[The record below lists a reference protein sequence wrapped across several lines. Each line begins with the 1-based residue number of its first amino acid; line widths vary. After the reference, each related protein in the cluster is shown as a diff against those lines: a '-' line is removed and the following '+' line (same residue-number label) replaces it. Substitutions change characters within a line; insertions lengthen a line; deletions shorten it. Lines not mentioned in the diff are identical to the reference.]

1 MRVARN
7 KTISEKRIDNKADK
21 EVSLRYLFFTF
32 LKLGSFSF
40 GGFMALISVIQNQL
54 VEKDKKIKNE
64 TVLDGISLASVLPGP
79 IAVNVVTFIGY
90 SLRGISGAIIS
101 MISIIIPS
109 FLLICILSY
118 VYFHFGSLPTFD
130 KVFNGIMPAV
140 VAIIVAVA
148 FSMSRKTLQD
158 YKQVLIAVA
167 SGLLLLLVGGF
178 LSTFVIIF
186 VGGLLGA
193 LLYHKKKDTDITVV
207 GKRKDF
213 TSGRNIKR
221 YLIPLLLLLIIVLFI
236 LLIPIFLPE
245 KGFSAVKS
253 FRSIVLTF
261 SGLSV
266 TLFGGGYVVIPAM
279 HEIFVD
285 KLQWLT
291 SKEFVDGI
299 ALGQIT
305 PGPIF
310 ISAAFIGYKVQGFWG
325 ALIATIS
332 IFLPA
337 GFIMIISSKFLGF
350 FKNSPLVKAVFKGL
364 RPAVIG
370 MIFSA
375 SVTMGKGIDPSW
387 LAAVIFIS
395 VLVLSIKFKV
405 NVVYL
410 IPASGIIGLLLAQ

>member
-1 MRVARN
+1 
-7 KTISEKRIDNKADK
+7 
-21 EVSLRYLFFTF
+21 
-32 LKLGSFSF
+32 
-40 GGFMALISVIQNQL
+40 
-54 VEKDKKIKNE
+54 
-64 TVLDGISLASVLPGP
+64 
-79 IAVNVVTFIGY
+79 
-90 SLRGISGAIIS
+90 
-101 MISIIIPS
+101 MISIVIPS

-140 VAIIVAVA
+140 VAIIIAVA
-148 FSMSRKTLQD
+148 FSMSRKNLQD
-158 YKQVLIAVA
+158 YKQILIAVA
-167 SGLLLLLVGGF
+167 SGLFLLLIGGF
-178 LSTFVIIF
+178 LSTFVVIF

-193 LLYHKKKDTDITVV
+193 LLYHNKNDDDLSVV
-207 GKRKDF
+207 KNRRDL

-221 YLIPLLLLLIIVLFI
+221 YLIPLLLLVSIVLLIVF
-236 LLIPIFLPE
+236 IPIFLPE
-245 KGFSAVKS
+245 KGFSTLKN
-253 FRSIVLTF
+253 FRSIALTF

-279 HEIFVD
+279 HEIIVD

-337 GFIMIISSKFLGF
+337 GLIMIISSKFLDF
-350 FKNSPLVKAVFKGL
+350 FKNSLWVKAVFKGL

-375 SVTMGKGIDPSW
+375 AVTIGKGLDPSW
-387 LAAVIFIS
+387 PTAVIFIS

-410 IPASGIIGLLLAQ
+410 IPASGIIGLLLY

>member
-1 MRVARN
+1 VARN
-7 KTISEKRIDNKADK
+7 KKISEKRIDNKENK
-21 EVSLRYLFFTF
+21 EVSLKYLFFTF
-32 LKLGSFSF
+32 LKLGSLSF

-90 SLRGISGAIIS
+90 SLRGFSGAIIS
-101 MISIIIPS
+101 MISIVIPS

-148 FSMSRKTLQD
+148 FSMSRKNLQD
-158 YKQVLIAVA
+158 YKQILIAVA
-167 SGLLLLLVGGF
+167 SGLFLLFVGGF
-178 LSTFVIIF
+178 LSTFVVIF

-193 LLYHKKKDTDITVV
+193 LLYHNKNDDDLSVV
-207 GKRKDF
+207 ENRRNL

-221 YLIPLLLLLIIVLFI
+221 YLIPLLLLVSIVLSIVF
-236 LLIPIFLPE
+236 IPIFLPE
-245 KGFSAVKS
+245 KGFSTLKN
-253 FRSIVLTF
+253 FRSIALTF

-279 HEIFVD
+279 HEIIVD

-337 GFIMIISSKFLGF
+337 GLIMIISSKFLDF
-350 FKNSPLVKAVFKGL
+350 FKNSSWVKAVFKGL

-375 SVTMGKGIDPSW
+375 AVTIGKGLDPSW
-387 LAAVIFIS
+387 PTAVIFIS

-410 IPASGIIGLLLAQ
+410 IPASGIIGLLLY

>member
-1 MRVARN
+1 MARN
-7 KTISEKRIDNKADK
+7 KTISEKRIDNKENK
-21 EVSLRYLFFTF
+21 EVSLKYLFFTF
-32 LKLGSFSF
+32 LKLGALSF

-54 VEKDKKIKNE
+54 LEKDKKIKNE

-90 SLRGISGAIIS
+90 SLRGFSGAIIS
-101 MISIIIPS
+101 MISIVIPS
-109 FLLICILSY
+109 FILLCILSY
-118 VYFHFGSLPTFD
+118 VYFHFGSLPTFE

-140 VAIIVAVA
+140 VAIIIAVA
-148 FSMSRKTLQD
+148 FSMSRKNLQD
-158 YKQVLIAVA
+158 YKQILIAVA
-167 SGLLLLLVGGF
+167 SGLFLLLIGGF
-178 LSTFVIIF
+178 LSTFVVIF

-193 LLYHKKKDTDITVV
+193 LLYQNKNDEDLSVV
-207 GKRKDF
+207 ENRRDL

-221 YLIPLLLLLIIVLFI
+221 YLIPLILLVSIVLLIVF
-236 LLIPIFLPE
+236 IPIFLPE
-245 KGFSAVKS
+245 KGFSTLKN
-253 FRSIVLTF
+253 FRSIALTF

-279 HEIFVD
+279 HEIIVD

-337 GFIMIISSKFLGF
+337 GLIMIISSKFLDF
-350 FKNSPLVKAVFKGL
+350 FKNSSLVKAVFKGL

-375 SVTMGKGIDPSW
+375 SVTIGKGVDLSW
-387 LAAVIFIS
+387 PTAVIFIS
-395 VLVLSIKFKV
+395 VLVLSIRFKV

-410 IPASGIIGLLLAQ
+410 IPASGIIGLLLY

>member
-1 MRVARN
+1 MTNRGGKKQNNIR
-7 KTISEKRIDNKADK
+7 E
-21 EVSLRYLFFTF
+21 EVSLKYLFFTF
-32 LKLGSFSF
+32 LKLGALSF

-90 SLRGISGAIIS
+90 SLRGFSGAIIS
-101 MISIIIPS
+101 MISIVIPS
-109 FLLICILSY
+109 FLLLCILSY

-140 VAIIVAVA
+140 VAIIIAVA
-148 FSMSRKTLQD
+148 YSMSRKNLQD
-158 YKQVLIAVA
+158 YRQILIAVA
-167 SGLLLLLVGGF
+167 SGLFLLLVGGF
-178 LSTFVIIF
+178 LSTFVVIF

-193 LLYHKKKDTDITVV
+193 LLYRNKNDEDLSGVEN
-207 GKRKDF
+207 RRNL

-221 YLIPLLLLLIIVLFI
+221 YLIPLILLVSIALLIVF
-236 LLIPIFLPE
+236 IPIFLPE
-245 KGFSAVKS
+245 KGFSTLKS
-253 FRSIVLTF
+253 FRSIALTF

-279 HEIFVD
+279 HEIIVD

-337 GFIMIISSKFLGF
+337 GLIMIISSKFLDF
-350 FKNSPLVKAVFKGL
+350 FKNSSLVKAVFKGL

-375 SVTMGKGIDPSW
+375 SVTIGKGVDLSWPS
-387 LAAVIFIS
+387 AVIFIS
-395 VLVLSIKFKV
+395 VLVLSIRFKV

-410 IPASGIIGLLLAQ
+410 IPASGIIGLLLY